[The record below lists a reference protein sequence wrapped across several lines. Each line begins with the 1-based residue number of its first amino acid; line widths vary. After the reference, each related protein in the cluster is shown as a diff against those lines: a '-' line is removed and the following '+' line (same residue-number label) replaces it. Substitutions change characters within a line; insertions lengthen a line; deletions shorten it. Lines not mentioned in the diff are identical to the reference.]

1 MRKLLFSILMLLVC
15 ASMVLA
21 EDITISAG
29 VDRTEIEFG
38 DQIQLTVNI
47 KKALTSQNTQSF
59 SNNGFSFSFNSFN
72 MSSMN
77 DIDFRV
83 ENIPDFDIMG
93 RSSSQQSRSINGKGE
108 SVKQIIL
115 TLVPQKV
122 GELTIPAFS
131 MKDKDGE
138 EHHSDQIKIKVN
150 QAAEDP
156 DEDENVITAQD
167 NEGEE
172 NINESQ
178 QNGPASSQPMHSK
191 PQPKESNWFN
201 TLLYAG
207 IAIILF
213 VILIIVFAIVAG
225 KKTDKPDTDKVDNAK
240 IEDAVIV
247 KQEEPAKQEEI
258 VKPDVEKVEFETIVA
273 SIKIQFKE
281 VSVEFY
287 RKYFELFKKACCYRN
302 QNLSMDMT
310 YDELLDKCSKIA
322 GTDNIKQAST
332 RLAFEIE
339 TVMYANRMPN
349 RQLIAIES
357 DIKEILNS
365 L

>member
-1 MRKLLFSILMLLVC
+1 MLLAC
-15 ASMVLA
+15 AGMVLA

-47 KKALTSQNTQSF
+47 KKALSSQNTQTF

-72 MSSMN
+72 MSGMN

-138 EHHSDQIKIKVN
+138 EHHSDPIKIKVN

-172 NINESQ
+172 NINKPQE
-178 QNGPASSQPMHSK
+178 NAASSQPMHSK

-213 VILIIVFAIVAG
+213 VILIIVFAVVAG
-225 KKTDKPDTDKVDNAK
+225 KKPNKPGDKAETDKV
-240 IEDAVIV
+240 EDAVIV
-247 KQEEPAKQEEI
+247 KQEEPVKQDEI
-258 VKPDVEKVEFETIVA
+258 AKPDVEKVEFETIAA
-273 SIKIQFKE
+273 SLKIQFKE

-302 QNLSMDMT
+302 QNLSPDMT

-322 GTDNIKQAST
+322 GTDNIKQASA

>member
-1 MRKLLFSILMLLVC
+1 
-15 ASMVLA
+15 MVLA
-21 EDITISAG
+21 EDISLTSS
-29 VDRTEIEFG
+29 VDRTEVEFG

-47 KKALTSQNTQSF
+47 KKTLTSESNNTQNF
-59 SNNGFSFSFNSFN
+59 SSHGFTFSFNSFN
-72 MSSMN
+72 MSNMN

-83 ENIPDFDIMG
+83 DNIPDFDIMG

-108 SVKQIIL
+108 SVKQVVL

-138 EHHSDQIKIKVN
+138 THSSEPIKIKVN

-156 DEDENVITAQD
+156 DDDENVITAQD
-167 NEGEE
+167 EEGEE
-172 NINESQ
+172 NSNTP
-178 QNGPASSQPMHSK
+178 QNNKQASSQPMHSK

-201 TLLYAG
+201 TLLYLG
-207 IAIILF
+207 IGIILI
-213 VILIIVFAIVAG
+213 VILIIVCAVVAG
-225 KKTDKPDTDKVDNAK
+225 KKINKVGNEKAEETK
-240 IEDAVIV
+240 VEDAVII
-247 KQEEPAKQEEI
+247 KQEEP
-258 VKPDVEKVEFETIVA
+258 VKPEEPMKPVVEKVEFETIVA
-273 SIKIQFKE
+273 SLKVQYKE

-302 QNLSMDMT
+302 QNLSLDMT
-310 YDELLDKCSKIA
+310 FDELLDKCGKIA
-322 GTDNIKQAST
+322 GTNNITQASA

-357 DIKEILNS
+357 DIKEVLNS